1 MIVLNVTYKCK
12 PGTREAFLGAIKA
25 EGLDAACRTE
35 AGNRK
40 YDYYMAA
47 DNADEMVLLEKWID
61 ADALALHGKEPHF
74 LRIGELKNEFVEE
87 TVIEKFFVE

>member
-12 PGTREAFLGAIKA
+12 PGMREAFLGAIKA
-25 EGLDAACRTE
+25 EGLDAACRAE

-61 ADALALHGKEPHF
+61 ADALALHSKEPHF

>member
-12 PGTREAFLGAIKA
+12 PGKREAFLGAIKS
-25 EGLDAACRTE
+25 EGLDASCRAE

-47 DNADEMVLLEKWID
+47 DAPDEMVLLEKWVD
-61 ADALALHGKEPHF
+61 ADALAIHYKEPHF
-74 LRIGELKNEFVEE
+74 LRIGELKNEYVEE
-87 TVIEKFFVE
+87 TVIEKFVMD